1 MIFTHVLCLVLGAL
15 IAFAVLGSALE
26 TVVLP
31 QEGFP
36 RLAQFVFALVYRLVV
51 HRRNNRLARSLR
63 RLYAPVALV
72 SLPLVWMIF
81 MMAAF
86 TCIYWGTHDLSWS
99 RAFETS
105 VSSITTLGF
114 SEPNGPGR
122 ICGANLPWRDHRV
135 NRVPV
140 EPAHREVRDPLSAR
154 NCGVAYANLYIFP
167 VGSEQAAAGRRRR
180 GQLA

>member
-15 IAFAVLGSALE
+15 VAVAVLGSALE

-36 RLAQFVFALVYRLVV
+36 RLAQFVFALAYRLVV
-51 HRRNNRLARSLR
+51 HPQNNPLARSLR

-86 TCIYWGTHDLSWS
+86 TSIYWGTHDITWP
-99 RAFETS
+99 RAFEIS
-105 VSSITTLGF
+105 VS
-114 SEPNGPGR
+114 
-122 ICGANLPWRDHRV
+122 
-135 NRVPV
+135 
-140 EPAHREVRDPLSAR
+140 
-154 NCGVAYANLYIFP
+154 
-167 VGSEQAAAGRRRR
+167 
-180 GQLA
+180 